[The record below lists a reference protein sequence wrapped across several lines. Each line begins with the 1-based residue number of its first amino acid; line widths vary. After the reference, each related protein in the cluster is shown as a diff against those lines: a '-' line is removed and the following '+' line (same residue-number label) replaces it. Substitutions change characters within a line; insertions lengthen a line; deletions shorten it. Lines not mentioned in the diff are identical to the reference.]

1 MEKYFGTI
9 PARKSPQ
16 QAITVEPKQRG
27 EKRIRVSF
35 DAQPQI
41 LMGWHKPTFPDRD
54 MFVFEV
60 IQYLMTS
67 AGRSARLYERLVKT
81 DAVCES
87 IESFTGPGDKYP
99 NMYCV
104 WAFPRAPHTTSE
116 VEKAVLE
123 EVERLKTETVGEQEL
138 EKVRNQ
144 IDASFI
150 KDLETNLGLAK
161 RLGYYYIASK
171 DPDILDKM
179 REQMRAVTAQDV
191 MRVAQK
197 YLSAGNRTVAEL
209 QMNQSAGPASHSPMQ
224 ADTKPTDR
232 ETSPSGNHGE
242 TGK

>member
-1 MEKYFGTI
+1 
-9 PARKSPQ
+9 
-16 QAITVEPKQRG
+16 
-27 EKRIRVSF
+27 
-35 DAQPQI
+35 
-41 LMGWHKPTFPDRD
+41 
-54 MFVFEV
+54 
-60 IQYLMTS
+60 
-67 AGRSARLYERLVKT
+67 
-81 DAVCES
+81 
-87 IESFTGPGDKYP
+87 
-99 NMYCV
+99 MYCV